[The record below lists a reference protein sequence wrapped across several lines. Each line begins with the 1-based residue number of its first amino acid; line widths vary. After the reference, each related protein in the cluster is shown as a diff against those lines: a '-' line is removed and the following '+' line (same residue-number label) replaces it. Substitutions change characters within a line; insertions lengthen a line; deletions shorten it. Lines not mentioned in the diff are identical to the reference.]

1 MSFNYILNL
10 HDIEYDEF
18 IDDSDDEIDSVND
31 NNGGDG
37 DNNNKLIVDKK
48 SFMDGEINVANNIE
62 KGLKEL
68 IKLMKSKQT

>member
-1 MSFNYILNL
+1 ILNL

-48 SFMDGEINVANNIE
+48 SFMDGEINVAN
-62 KGLKEL
+62 
-68 IKLMKSKQT
+68 

>member
-1 MSFNYILNL
+1 ILNL